1 MSLFAGLEATPN
13 DPIFGL
19 TDKFNRD
26 TDPNKV
32 NLGVG
37 MYQDA
42 SGKVPLL
49 DSVHTAESRLDAQAL
64 ARTYPPMDGLPDYN
78 REAQKVVFGADC
90 PAIAAGRI
98 VTAQSLGGTGALTV
112 AADVYSAA
120 SPNHAA
126 LVSSPTW
133 ANHISLLQ
141 HAGYRVGTYRYYDA
155 AAHGVDIDGL
165 LADLSSAEPGTVVVM
180 HECCHNPTGYDLN
193 REQWDAVAKVIRDKG
208 LTLFI
213 DMAYQGFSEG
223 LDEDAETIRRLT
235 ASGLTFVVASS
246 FSKNFSLYG
255 ERIGA
260 VHFVCADAEEAQRVR
275 SRIKTAARENYSTP
289 PLHGAKIVTAIL
301 TDPAL
306 RTQWRGEVTTM
317 RERIKSM
324 RRALVDGLHD
334 AGVTDMDFVNTQAG
348 MFSYCGLSKEQ
359 MQRLRS
365 EHHVYGTDAGRICV
379 AALNPDNVGH
389 VATSIAAVRTAS

>member
-1 MSLFAGLEATPN
+1 MSLFAGLRATPN

-19 TDKFNRD
+19 TDRFNKD

-42 SGKVPLL
+42 HGAVPLL
-49 DSVHTAESRLDAQAL
+49 KTVLKVENGLDAQGL
-64 ARTYPPMDGLPDYN
+64 PRPYPPMDGLADYN
-78 REAQKVVFGADC
+78 REAQKLVFGADS

-133 ANHISLLQ
+133 ANHIAILQ
-141 HAGYRVGTYRYYDA
+141 RAGYTVGTYRYYDA
-155 AAHGVDIDGL
+155 QRHGVDVDGL
-165 LADLSSAEPGTVVVM
+165 LADLSAAEAGTVIVL
-180 HECCHNPTGYDLN
+180 HECCHNPTGYDLT
-193 REQWDAVAKVIRDKG
+193 REQWDAVAQLARDRR

-223 LDEDAETIRRLT
+223 LDEDAETIRRLV
-235 ASGLTFVVASS
+235 ADGLTFVVGSS

-260 VHFVCADAEEAQRVR
+260 VHFVCADADEAERVR
-275 SRIKTAARENYSTP
+275 SRVKTAARENYSTP
-289 PLHGAKIVTAIL
+289 PLHGARIVTTIL
-301 TDPAL
+301 SDEQL
-306 RTQWRGEVTTM
+306 RAQWVEEVTAM

-324 RRALVDGLHD
+324 RRALVDGLNA
-334 AGVTDMDFVNTQAG
+334 AGVHDMEFINTQAG

-359 MQRLRS
+359 MELLRT
-365 EHHVYGTDAGRICV
+365 EHHVYGTDAGRLCV
-379 AALNPDNVGH
+379 AALNPGNVDY
-389 VATSIAAVRTAS
+389 VATAIAAVRSAA